1 MDLARSDKPE
11 WGAFID
17 EESLEDSARTKRANT
32 KIALLVL
39 GTGVLFLFLYLYMQ
53 NAPEYFNF
61 LDLPCATLS
70 LIVAVFMF
78 FLGAVVYCFAIR
90 ARPWRIYDN
99 GLLLRMPL
107 VGDVFYQWAK
117 LTDLKE
123 RFDFSG
129 QLVVTVYQN
138 NSAIIDLH
146 RDEHRTP
153 ARVEFLSKKMG
164 KPVPAASG
172 PVKMDGEQKYEP
184 PGEVQKYTLAIIV
197 ALVIAITL
205 PMLLPSSIFIPIRV
219 TIIILPACIA
229 LALRAVTWRFKA
241 RAKKEGRPVKLNA
254 KFIIVVIV
262 LANLAPIVYVS
273 ALGQGGSLLF
283 NPSQDVL
290 DTTAPRTG
298 AQFPDII
305 ESSTMEMN
313 ENFLVARGRSVV
325 MRDCAV
331 KFNGTHYRDLA
342 LWVENGGSLEAHN
355 CTFSTMS
362 YFTYSVEF
370 HGKAVFTNCTFTGF
384 FCDRNRENGDGGIE
398 VWSSDV
404 RMARCNI
411 SGATSQALLIV
422 DCSPVFT
429 DCIFDDCGDENVEA
443 HRSSPTF
450 VNCTLSKARW
460 GIITWAETH
469 LKMVDCTIRDQSEEG
484 ADLIASDADI
494 RDCHFENINGSAIKY
509 SRPGAL
515 KESGNTFA
523 SVGKERELSGGY
535 SSEDSVCILNN
546 ILLSVSLVLGAVLV
560 GKSRRG

>member
-1 MDLARSDKPE
+1 
-11 WGAFID
+11 
-17 EESLEDSARTKRANT
+17 LEDNARTKRAN
-32 KIALLVL
+32 KRAALMVIGAGL
-39 GTGVLFLFLYLYMQ
+39 LFIFLYFFMLNEPQ
-53 NAPEYFNF
+53 FFNF
-61 LDLPCATLS
+61 LDIPCATLS
-70 LIVAVFMF
+70 LVVAAFMLL
-78 FLGAVVYCFAIR
+78 LGILVYYFAIR
-90 ARPWRIYDN
+90 ARPWRIYEN
-99 GLLLRMPL
+99 GILLRMPL
-107 VGDVFYQWAK
+107 VAEVFYPWAK

-129 QLVVTVYQN
+129 RLVVTVFQG

-146 RDEHRTP
+146 KDELRTP

-164 KPVPAASG
+164 KPVSAASG
-172 PVKMDGEQKYEP
+172 PIKIDEAPRYEP

-197 ALVIAITL
+197 ALIVAVAL
-205 PMLLPSSIFIPIRV
+205 PMFLPRSIFIPIRV
-219 TIIILPACIA
+219 TIVIFPACIA
-229 LALRAVTWRFKA
+229 LALRAVTWRFKS
-241 RAKKEGRPVKLNA
+241 RAKKEGRPVKLNV
-254 KFIIVVIV
+254 KFIVAVVL
-262 LANLAPIVYVS
+262 LANIAPIVYIS

-290 DTTAPRTG
+290 DTAAPRSG

-305 ESSTMEMN
+305 VSSTMEMSD
-313 ENFLVARGRSVV
+313 NFLVAKGRSVV
-325 MRDCAV
+325 MRDCVV

-342 LWVENGGSLEAHN
+342 LWVEKGGSLEAQN

-370 HGKAVFTNCTFTGF
+370 HGRAVLANCTFTGF
-384 FCDRNRENGDGGIE
+384 FCDRNRENGDGGVE

-404 RMARCNI
+404 RMERCNI

-429 DCIFDDCGDENVEA
+429 DCLLNDCGDENVEA

-450 VNCTLSKARW
+450 FNCTLSKARW

-469 LKMVDCTIRDQSEEG
+469 LKMVDCTIRDQTEEG
-484 ADLIASDADI
+484 ADLIASDADM
-494 RDCHFENINGSAIKY
+494 RDCHFENIKGAAIKY
-509 SRPGAL
+509 TRPGAL

-523 SVGKERELSGGY
+523 SVGKQRELSGGY

-546 ILLSVSLVLGAVLV
+546 VLLSVTLVLGAIMV
-560 GKSRRG
+560 GKSRKG